1 MPSNPRECQLTYLQ
15 SWQPARAARS
25 EVVMAEDTTKAATK
39 VEKPRAETKPTG
51 VNDTQRRV
59 LSMLNLREI
68 LTKLG
73 RG

>member
-1 MPSNPRECQLTYLQ
+1 
-15 SWQPARAARS
+15 
-25 EVVMAEDTTKAATK
+25 MAEDTTKAATK